1 VKETNRELRVF
12 EDLSRFLGEQPSSS
26 HKDDTSRKM
35 SQVATQ
41 LPTRK
46 SYSTRSLV
54 LVILLVGLGAGTA
67 AYVLASA
74 SAAPTASS
82 NQNGL
87 NTYNG
92 QWPGLRGAGPL
103 GWERHDNSTFTSF
116 RAASTIANVTV
127 TGFNIVD
134 SNHITV
140 TLSYQGMGTTPAA
153 TIVVGAPG
161 LSGSNAVS
169 AGWSSP
175 TTVSVHVIGSGSLS
189 TTATCLRV
197 LVVPLTG
204 A

>member
-1 VKETNRELRVF
+1 
-12 EDLSRFLGEQPSSS
+12 
-26 HKDDTSRKM
+26 M
-35 SQVATQ
+35 SQIETEQA
-41 LPTRK
+41 TRK
-46 SYSTRSLV
+46 GVSTRSLV

-74 SAAPTASS
+74 SAAPTTSS

-87 NTYNG
+87 NTYNA

-103 GWERHDNSTFTSF
+103 GWETGHNGTFTFF
-116 RAASTIANVTV
+116 RASSAIANVTV

-134 SNHITV
+134 SSHITV
-140 TLSYQGMGTTPAA
+140 TLSYQGTGTTPAT
-153 TIVVGAPG
+153 TIVVAAPG
-161 LSGSNAVS
+161 LSGSNTIS

>member
-1 VKETNRELRVF
+1 
-12 EDLSRFLGEQPSSS
+12 
-26 HKDDTSRKM
+26 M
-35 SQVATQ
+35 SQTETQQAT
-41 LPTRK
+41 RRGF
-46 SYSTRSLV
+46 STRSLV

-67 AYVLASA
+67 AYVLTGASA
-74 SAAPTASS
+74 VPNTSS

-92 QWPGLRGAGPL
+92 QWLGPRGAGPL
-103 GWERHDNSTFTSF
+103 GWERHANGTFTLF

-134 SNHITV
+134 SSHITV
-140 TLSYQGMGTTPAA
+140 TLSYTGTGTTPAA
-153 TIVVGAPG
+153 TIVLGAPG
-161 LSGSNAVS
+161 LTGSNTVS

-189 TTATCLRV
+189 STATCVRV

>member
-1 VKETNRELRVF
+1 VL
-12 EDLSRFLGEQPSSS
+12 
-26 HKDDTSRKM
+26 
-35 SQVATQ
+35 
-41 LPTRK
+41 
-46 SYSTRSLV
+46 

-74 SAAPTASS
+74 SAAPTTSS

-92 QWPGLRGAGPL
+92 QWLGSRGAGPL
-103 GWERHDNSTFTSF
+103 GWVRYDNGTFTSF

-134 SNHITV
+134 SSHITV
-140 TLSYQGMGTTPAA
+140 TLSYQGTATTPAA

-161 LSGSNAVS
+161 LSGSNTVS

-175 TTVSVHVIGSGSLS
+175 TTISVHVIGSGSLS
-189 TTATCLRV
+189 SAATCLRV
-197 LVVPLTG
+197 LVVPFTG

>member
-1 VKETNRELRVF
+1 
-12 EDLSRFLGEQPSSS
+12 
-26 HKDDTSRKM
+26 M
-35 SQVATQ
+35 SQTETQ
-41 LPTRK
+41 QATRK
-46 SYSTRSLV
+46 SFSMRSLL

-74 SAAPTASS
+74 SATPTTSS

-92 QWPGLRGAGPL
+92 QWLGSRGAGPL
-103 GWERHDNSTFTSF
+103 GWERHENGTFTSF

-134 SNHITV
+134 SAHITV
-140 TLSYQGMGTTPAA
+140 TLSYQGTGTTPAV
-153 TIVVGAPG
+153 TIVAAAPS
-161 LSGSNAVS
+161 LSGSNTVS

-175 TTVSVHVIGSGSLS
+175 TTVSVHLIGSDSLS
-189 TTATCLRV
+189 TTATCIRV

>member
-1 VKETNRELRVF
+1 
-12 EDLSRFLGEQPSSS
+12 
-26 HKDDTSRKM
+26 M
-35 SQVATQ
+35 SQTETQ
-41 LPTRK
+41 PAARK
-46 SYSTRSLV
+46 SFSTRSLL

-74 SAAPTASS
+74 SAAANTAS

-103 GWERHDNSTFTSF
+103 GWETRDNGSFTSF
-116 RAASTIANVTV
+116 RAASTITNVTV

-134 SNHITV
+134 SSHLTV
-140 TLSYQGMGTTPAA
+140 TLSYQGTGTTPAA
-153 TIVVGAPG
+153 TIVVVAPG
-161 LSGSNAVS
+161 LSGSNTIS

-175 TTVSVHVIGSGSLS
+175 TTVSVHVIGSASLS
-189 TTATCLRV
+189 SSATCLRV

>member
-1 VKETNRELRVF
+1 MSRTET
-12 EDLSRFLGEQPSSS
+12 Q
-26 HKDDTSRKM
+26 
-35 SQVATQ
+35 QA
-41 LPTRK
+41 TRK
-46 SYSTRSLV
+46 SFSMRSLL

-67 AYVLASA
+67 AYLLASA
-74 SAAPTASS
+74 SAAPTTSS
-82 NQNGL
+82 NQNSL

-92 QWPGLRGAGPL
+92 QLLGSRRAGPL
-103 GWERHDNSTFTSF
+103 GWERRENGTFTSF

-134 SNHITV
+134 STHITV
-140 TLSYQGMGTTPAA
+140 TLSYQGTGTTPAV
-153 TIVVGAPG
+153 TIVAAAPS
-161 LSGSNAVS
+161 LSGSNTVS

-189 TTATCLRV
+189 STATCIRV